1 MNQSFSTIGQVASHD
16 FGSTANPNP
25 RLANYVSGYVDN
37 TENQPSRL
45 AGFVYWLLVRR
56 NDERLVAWNQDM
68 NLLRNSLVIGH
79 RWFVIKVTCRTETT
93 IYVLSI
99 PDGASLV
106 VCEPRINHTV

>member
-68 NLLRNSLVIGH
+68 EHAAKFARN
-79 RWFVIKVTCRTETT
+79 RTQM
-93 IYVLSI
+93 ICYQSDV
-99 PDGASLV
+99 
-106 VCEPRINHTV
+106 